1 MRNETSDYR
10 PNRGVVHSESR
21 TASRER
27 ADGAIAGYP
36 ATLVELR
43 TATTSLR
50 VYVVADLEHLVDRG
64 ALLRGEAEP
73 PYWAYPWAGS
83 RCLAEYVTRWV
94 DVRGRRVLEI
104 GCGLG
109 IAGLAAAAGGAQ
121 VVFVDAAPP
130 ALAFVRASLRL
141 NRLDAATVCADYRT
155 LAPHARFDCILAAE
169 VAYEPATFADLA
181 ATIARYLAP
190 GGTALVADG
199 YRTDTRALY
208 RALSNHDL
216 ATRALEVQPLE
227 EGRRA
232 RMRLT
237 AATCR

>member
-1 MRNETSDYR
+1 M
-10 PNRGVVHSESR
+10 HSESR
-21 TASRER
+21 TVSRER

-43 TATTSLR
+43 MATTSLR

-109 IAGLAAAAGGAQ
+109 IAGLAAAAAGAD
-121 VVFVDAAPP
+121 VVFVDAARP
-130 ALAFVRASLRL
+130 ALAFVRASLRSNAL
-141 NRLDAATVCADYRT
+141 QAATVCADFRT
-155 LAPHARFDCILAAE
+155 LTAGARFDRILAAE
-169 VAYEPATFADLA
+169 VAYEPATFGDLA
-181 ATIARYLAP
+181 ATLARHLAP

-199 YRTDTRALY
+199 FRTDTRPLY
-208 RALSNHDL
+208 RALAEQQL
-216 ATRALEVQPLE
+216 ATRALEVQPIE
-227 EGRRA
+227 EGCRGRVRVTEVTRR
-232 RMRLT
+232 
-237 AATCR
+237 